1 MSATGRGGGQQPGRL
16 ESLARQVQRFGPGPM
31 LVRGALFFAALVA
44 EVVAWPVE
52 VTFASS
58 GLILLLAAVI
68 PMLAP
73 RTRLV
78 SAFLLTVVIGWLVAT
93 SAYGESVAYWRLV
106 VVAAGMYGVHT
117 LAALAAVLP
126 MDTIVAMDVLAN
138 WLLRAGVVVGLTVIV
153 ALFTLVVPAYLGGH
167 RYLVASIFGLAA
179 MIGLAGYLAALV
191 RQR

>member
-1 MSATGRGGGQQPGRL
+1 M
-16 ESLARQVQRFGPGPM
+16 GPAPL
-31 LVRGALFFAALVA
+31 LVRGALFLAGLVA
-44 EVVAWPVE
+44 QAVAWPVE

-58 GLILLLAAVI
+58 GLLLVLAAAIQMV
-68 PMLAP
+68 AP

-78 SAFLLTVVIGWLVAT
+78 SGFLLSVVLGWLVAT
-93 SAYGESVAYWRLV
+93 TAYGEPVAYWRLV
-106 VVAAGMYGVHT
+106 ILAAALYGVHT

-126 MDTIVAMDVLAN
+126 IDAIVSVDVLAQ
-138 WLLRAGVVVGLTVIV
+138 WLLRAAVVVGLTVIV

-167 RYLVASIFGLAA
+167 RYLVASLFGLLA